1 MKQTDKLIQS
11 KLKDLE
17 TNVPEDLWKKIECRL
32 PSKRRVPVWNRYVRY
47 AAAATLFFACC
58 ISGYLLLKPHTP
70 EAALVQQTEEKAKHI
85 DVHSP
90 HVFTPDRQ
98 EDRIATIG
106 DHTEKSERKTTF
118 YSMNKTGDAY
128 PLVTKTEK
136 RHTYQ
141 EAESNAD
148 NKKGDN
154 NAPQSEPAEKIQQG
168 EKEKSHSE
176 DQPLSL
182 NTPSAARYAS
192 AHFSRNVKS
201 GNKSSKYAIGVVSTN
216 AISSTEYA
224 QDTRMTRSSL
234 YYAEEASILKYQH
247 KVPISIGLTVEKQFG
262 SRWGIESGLVYT
274 LLRSDYKTESLQR
287 EGKQEL
293 HYLGIPLMGRFRFF
307 NTRLFSFYVSAGP
320 RMDFNIYGRRTDDT
334 HSQQAYSTYTENIR
348 DKRIQWSAHLKVGI
362 SYVITK
368 HFDLY
373 AEPAVAYF
381 FDNGNKDIA
390 NLWKDKPVNFAFH
403 LGFRTKF

>member
-11 KLKDLE
+11 KLKDFE
-17 TNVPEDLWKKIECRL
+17 ANVPEDLWKKIECRL
-32 PSKRRVPVWNRYVRY
+32 PSKRRIPVWNRYVRY
-47 AAAATLFFACC
+47 AAAATLLFACC

-70 EAALVQQTEEKAKHI
+70 EAALVQQTEEKVKHT

-90 HVFTPDRQ
+90 RIFTPDRKD
-98 EDRIATIG
+98 DRIATIG
-106 DHTEKSERKTTF
+106 KHIEKSDGNTTF
-118 YSMNKTGDAY
+118 YSVNKTGDAY
-128 PLVTKTEK
+128 QHIPPKGYS
-136 RHTYQ
+136 YQ
-141 EAESNAD
+141 ATESNTD
-148 NKKGDN
+148 NGQSGNDSLQNEPTPKK
-154 NAPQSEPAEKIQQG
+154 QE

-176 DQPLSL
+176 NRPLFCD
-182 NTPSAARYAS
+182 TPSADRYAS
-192 AHFSRNVKS
+192 THFSRNVKS
-201 GNKSSKYAIGVVSTN
+201 GNKNSKYAIGVVSTN

-234 YYAEEASILKYQH
+234 YYAEEAPILKYQH

-334 HSQQAYSTYTENIR
+334 QSQQAYSTYTENIR
-348 DKRIQWSAHLKVGI
+348 DKRIQWSAHLKIGI

-403 LGFRTKF
+403 LGVRTNF